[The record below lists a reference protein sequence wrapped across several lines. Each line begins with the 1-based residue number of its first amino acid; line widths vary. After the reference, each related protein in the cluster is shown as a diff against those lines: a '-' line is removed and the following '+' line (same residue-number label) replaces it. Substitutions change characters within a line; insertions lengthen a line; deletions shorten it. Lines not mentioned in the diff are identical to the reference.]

1 MIIMSNAEVSPVG
14 LHRIRLE
21 LARERGH
28 PEGSATHRYDV
39 VAPLDGEDH
48 LDAAA
53 WRAHRDQCRVVHT
66 QPNADKRVGH
76 LVRRP
81 GGSWAFRFPDGDDEP
96 GLKFN
101 QERFVPGEYVSLR
114 VDDEEHT
121 YRIVAVGPV

>member
-1 MIIMSNAEVSPVG
+1 MSQAETHTVL
-14 LHRIRLE
+14 LHRVRLE

-28 PEGSATHRYDV
+28 PEGSATHRYDLI
-39 VAPLDGEDH
+39 APLDAQDH

-66 QPNADKRVGH
+66 QPDADKRVGF

-81 GGSWAFRFPDGDDEP
+81 GGSWAFRFADGEDES
-96 GLKFN
+96 GVKFN
-101 QERFVPGEYVSLR
+101 SERFVPGEYVSLR
-114 VDDEEHT
+114 IDDEEHT